1 MTLMARTVCHIITKL
16 ELGGAQQNTLFTVSH
31 LDRTRFRPVLIT
43 GEPGLLDA
51 EARALAGVEFH
62 QIPHLVREVRPWA
75 DLRAMLALYRRLRQ
89 IKPAIVHTHSSKAGI
104 LGRLAAWLAG
114 VPIIVHS
121 IHGFGFASYQS
132 PLQRRVLTAV
142 EQVVARLT
150 TAFIAVSEANRRVG
164 IEWGLFV
171 EEQCRVIRSGVD
183 LKAIEQTR
191 IDRGKKA
198 LELGLDPD
206 RPIVGM
212 IAALKP
218 QKAPLDFVRV
228 AGRLHRTHPHVQF
241 LLVGDGELRPAVARE
256 IQDLRLGDSFHLVGW
271 RRDVM
276 EIVRC
281 LDVCMLTS
289 LWEGLPRV
297 YVEAVASRVPVV
309 GTNVDGAAEV
319 IRNGVN
325 GFLVEPGDIAALTS
339 RVQVLLD
346 DVALA
351 RRMREQGGSLPLEF
365 DIHEMVRRQER
376 EYDRLLGALKT
387 SCPLSAPRQY
397 GTQARR

>member
-1 MTLMARTVCHIITKL
+1 MARTVCHIITKL
-16 ELGGAQQNTLFTVSH
+16 ELGGAQQNTLFTVGH

-62 QIPHLVREVRPWA
+62 QIPHLIREIRPWS
-75 DLRAMLALYRRLRQ
+75 DLRALLSLYRRLRQ

-104 LGRLAAWLAG
+104 LGRLASWMAG

-121 IHGFGFASYQS
+121 IHGFGFTSYQS
-132 PLQRRVLTAV
+132 PLQRRVLTTA
-142 EQVVARLT
+142 EKLVARLT
-150 TAFIAVSEANRRVG
+150 AAFIAVSEANRRVG
-164 IEWGLFV
+164 IELGLFA

-183 LKAIEQTR
+183 LKAIERTR
-191 IDRGKKA
+191 IDRRKKV

-206 RPIVGM
+206 RPVVGM

-241 LLVGDGELRPAVARE
+241 LLVGDGALRQAVERE
-256 IQDLRLGDSFHLVGW
+256 IQALYLGGSFHMVGW

-276 EIVRC
+276 EIMRC

-319 IRNGVN
+319 IRDGVN
-325 GFLVEPGDIAALTS
+325 GFLVEPGDIASLVS
-339 RVQVLLD
+339 RVQDLLTD
-346 DVALA
+346 GTLA
-351 RRMREQGGSLPLEF
+351 QRMRERAASLPLEF

-376 EYDRLLGALKT
+376 EYDRLLDAFT
-387 SCPLSAPRQY
+387 MACPLSAPSQY
-397 GTQARR
+397 GTQSRH